1 MRSLTIKGRDIPVRS
16 RLRKE
21 RKDLEKKGHRFPVPE
36 YEKAFKTMDAVFEV
50 IFDQETM
57 AFIDE
62 ELDDAQ
68 TNRLWTAF
76 VAETFGL
83 PDEVKN

>member
-1 MRSLTIKGRDIPVRS
+1 M
-16 RLRKE
+16 
-21 RKDLEKKGHRFPVPE
+21 PE

-83 PDEVKN
+83 PDEIKN